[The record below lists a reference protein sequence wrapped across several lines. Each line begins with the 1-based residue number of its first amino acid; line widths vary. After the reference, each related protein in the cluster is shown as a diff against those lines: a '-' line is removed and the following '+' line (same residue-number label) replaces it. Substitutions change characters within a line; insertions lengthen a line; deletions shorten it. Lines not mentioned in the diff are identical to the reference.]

1 MSVRVV
7 FEVSCPTANFEEVCL
22 VGSAP
27 ELGAWDSTRAV
38 PLRTSDKL
46 YPVWR
51 SGEIIVPK
59 VNEVVQYKYIK
70 VCNGAVA
77 QWELGPHRILE
88 LGRLSDN
95 MVHYV
100 GDVAMDSECL
110 GSEFLERLSLAKSQ
124 MTSLVTSRLAS
135 SIPSPQQT
143 SAGPTPVE
151 RSHMQ
156 ELEFILRG
164 LVELEPMH
172 IVGRADVRRAIIAVR
187 SAIEAERNGGP
198 YAHRVQRQCTGRTCV
213 VMGLIMV
220 PLLPIIVA
228 TAILW
233 QVPSARHKAPPV
245 ETKTK
250 PWCWPWARAA
260 SPAAFCC
267 MPRASPRPR
276 VQSEVQALRLQHMQ
290 RQQEAFQEIAVSIF
304 AVVTATLSSRSS
316 EKCTRF
322 H

>member
-1 MSVRVV
+1 MSVVRVV
-7 FEVSCPTANFEEVCL
+7 FEVSCPTANLEEVCL
-22 VGSAP
+22 VGSVP

-51 SGEIIVPK
+51 SGELILPK
-59 VNEVVQYKYIK
+59 VYEVAQYKYIK

-95 MVHYV
+95 TVHYV

-124 MTSLVTSRLAS
+124 MTSLVTSRPAS
-135 SIPSPQQT
+135 SIPSPQRT

-151 RSHMQ
+151 KSHMQ
-156 ELEFILRG
+156 ELEVILQG

-172 IVGRADVRRAIIAVR
+172 LVGRADVRRAIIAVR

-198 YAHRVQRQCTGRTCV
+198 YAHRVKRQCTGRTCV
-213 VMGLIMV
+213 VTALLMV

-233 QVPSARHKAPPV
+233 EVPSARHQRAPPPV
-245 ETKTK
+245 ETRT
-250 PWCWPWARAA
+250 PWFWPWAREA
-260 SPAAFCC
+260 SPSAFCC
-267 MPRASPRPR
+267 VHRALARPRALGSGIKTPA
-276 VQSEVQALRLQHMQ
+276 Q
-290 RQQEAFQEIAVSIF
+290 
-304 AVVTATLSSRSS
+304 VTAALSSRAR
-316 EKCTRF
+316 EKCTPLR
-322 H
+322 

>member
-22 VGSAP
+22 VGSIP

-51 SGEIIVPK
+51 SGELIFPK
-59 VNEVVQYKYIK
+59 VYEATQYKYIK

-110 GSEFLERLSLAKSQ
+110 GCPLGSEILGRTEILGRMSLAKSQ
-124 MTSLVTSRLAS
+124 MTSLVTSRPAS
-135 SIPSPQQT
+135 TIPSPQRT

-151 RSHMQ
+151 KSHMQ
-156 ELEFILRG
+156 ELEVILRG
-164 LVELEPMH
+164 LVELEPMLL
-172 IVGRADVRRAIIAVR
+172 VGRADIRRAIKAVR
-187 SAIEAERNGGP
+187 SAMEAERNGGP
-198 YAHRVQRQCTGRTCV
+198 YGTHKAHRQCTGRTCV
-213 VMGLIMV
+213 VLALLMV
-220 PLLPIIVA
+220 PLLPLIVA

-233 QVPSARHKAPPV
+233 QVPSARHHQIPI
-245 ETKTK
+245 ETRTQ
-250 PWCWPWARAA
+250 PFRWCWPWARED
-260 SPAAFCC
+260 PAFCC
-267 MPRASPRPR
+267 VHRASLRPRALGELQASR
-276 VQSEVQALRLQHMQ
+276 VRH
-290 RQQEAFQEIAVSIF
+290 RQQ
-304 AVVTATLSSRSS
+304 LSLWSPLRRAC
-316 EKCTRF
+316 E
-322 H
+322 